1 MSRPVMNLQDL
12 EFTREI
18 RHGEKFAARIAP
30 VGAKL
35 GAKKLGYNVTS
46 VPPGKAAFP
55 YHNHHAN
62 EELFFILE
70 GEGTLRFGK
79 QELALRSGDF
89 VCCPPGGV
97 EAAHQIINTG
107 KGELRYIALS
117 TALDTDIFQYPD
129 SGKVGLVGG
138 RPPGQPIQEATFP
151 GKWYVEAAAVD
162 YYLGE

>member
-1 MSRPVMNLQDL
+1 MSRPVMNLEEL

-18 RHGEKFAARIAP
+18 RHGERFAARIAP
-30 VGAKL
+30 VGVKL
-35 GAKKLGYNVTS
+35 GAKKLGYNVTA

-70 GEGTLRFGK
+70 GEGMLRFGK
-79 QELALRSGDF
+79 QELALRRGDF

-97 EAAHQIINTG
+97 ELAHQIINTG

-117 TALDTDIFQYPD
+117 TAFDTDIFQYPD

-151 GKWYVEAAAVD
+151 GKWYVEGTAVD
-162 YYLGE
+162 YYTGE